1 MARRRRRGHSG
12 AAALS
17 IVDELPATA
26 SEVQRAAARIRQRQA
41 RERKIAA
48 IEAGLPT
55 PEQQAHNRYER
66 VLIKEPGVA
75 RGRHALKNMT
85 AQAIDRY
92 FSRGMI
98 DERQHSAATRYRTDY
113 DRAGFER
120 PIVGRYD
127 GGGGLSATGPNFTGM
142 LAATL
147 GQLDARER
155 FRAARAALP
164 GCLAGR
170 FDQMVLHEDEAAAV
184 GMQAG
189 HAPTM
194 AARFAIEWLRIG
206 CDELAS
212 FYRIEID
219 NRR

>member
-1 MARRRRRGHSG
+1 MA
-12 AAALS
+12 L
-17 IVDELPATA
+17 VEDLPATA
-26 SEVQRAAARIRQRQA
+26 SEVQRAAARLRQRQA

-55 PEQQAHNRYER
+55 PEQQARNRYER

-92 FSRGMI
+92 LARGLI
-98 DERQHSAATRYRTDY
+98 DEIQHAAASRYRMDY

-127 GGGGLSATGPNFTGM
+127 GGGGSSATGPNFTGM

-155 FRAARAALP
+155 FRAARAVLP

-184 GMQAG
+184 GQQAG
-189 HAPTM
+189 RTGTM

-206 CDELAS
+206 CEELAV
-212 FYRIEID
+212 FYRIEQ
-219 NRR
+219 RQRA